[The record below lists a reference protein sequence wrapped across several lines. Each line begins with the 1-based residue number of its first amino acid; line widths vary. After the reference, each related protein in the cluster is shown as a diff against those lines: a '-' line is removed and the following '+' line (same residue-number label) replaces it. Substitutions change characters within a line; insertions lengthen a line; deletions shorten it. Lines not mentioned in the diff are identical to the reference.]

1 MTVVVVIIY
10 YAFGTDFA
18 LLWGLLFFVMSF
30 IPNIGFVTGGDPA
43 VLRHAARIRLLAGL
57 CRV

>member
-30 IPNIGFVTGGDPA
+30 IPNIGFVLAVIPPFFVTCSNPA
-43 VLRHAARIRLLAGL
+43 SARPLP
-57 CRV
+57 C